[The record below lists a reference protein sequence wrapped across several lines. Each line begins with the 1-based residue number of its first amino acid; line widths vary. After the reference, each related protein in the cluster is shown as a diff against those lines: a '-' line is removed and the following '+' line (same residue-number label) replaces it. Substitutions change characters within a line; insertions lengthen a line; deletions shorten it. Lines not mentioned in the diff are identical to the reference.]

1 MISPAVIMKNGGMRR
16 ALVLGGGGLTG
27 IAWELGMLAGLAE
40 HGVDLSSADVVI
52 GTSAGA
58 VVGAQLACGLDLR
71 QCYEAQLAPLAGE
84 TTQGTAKALLM
95 LIWASVRAGTDAQAF
110 RERMGRMALKAK
122 TPSEEERLRTVAGWL
137 GEATEWP
144 ARELLITAV
153 DTASGE
159 FAVFDAALGSDLVRT
174 VAASCSSPG
183 VRPPITIGGRRYMD
197 GGIRSPLNLDLAK
210 GCSHV
215 VALAPVTRAGG
226 PVETVEQQRSRL
238 GAAQVVV
245 ITPDEATRKA
255 IGTGLLDPS
264 RRAPAARAGHAQA
277 AAVTDLA
284 RGGWQSHH

>member
-1 MISPAVIMKNGGMRR
+1 MRR
-16 ALVLGGGGLTG
+16 ALVLGGGGVTG

-40 HGVDLSSADVVI
+40 HEVDLSSADVVI
-52 GTSAGA
+52 STSAGA

-71 QCYEAQLAPLAGE
+71 QRYEAQLVPVAGE
-84 TTQGTAKALLM
+84 TAPQGVAKALLK
-95 LIWASVRAGTDAQAF
+95 LAWASVRAGTDAQAF

-122 TPSEEERLRTVAGWL
+122 TPSEEERLRTVAEWL
-137 GEATEWP
+137 GGATEWP
-144 ARELLITAV
+144 TRELLITAV
-153 DTASGE
+153 DAASGE
-159 FAVFDAALGSDLVRT
+159 FAMFDAASGADLVRA

-183 VRPPITIGGRRYMD
+183 VRPPITIGERRYTD

-226 PVETVEQQRSRL
+226 PVETVEQQRSKL

-245 ITPDEATRKA
+245 ITPDEVTRKA
-255 IGTGLLDPS
+255 FRTGLLDPS

-277 AAVTDLA
+277 AAVADLA
-284 RGGWQSHH
+284 RSVWQSPL

>member
-1 MISPAVIMKNGGMRR
+1 MRR
-16 ALVLGGGGLTG
+16 VLVLGGGGVTG

-40 HGVDLSSADVVI
+40 HEVDLSSADVVI

-71 QCYEAQLAPLAGE
+71 QRYEAQLVPVAGE
-84 TTQGTAKALLM
+84 TAPQGVAKALFKLA
-95 LIWASVRAGTDAQAF
+95 WASVRAGTDARAF

-122 TPSEEERLRTVAGWL
+122 TSSEEERLLTVAEWL
-137 GEATEWP
+137 GGATEWP
-144 ARELLITAV
+144 TRELLITAV
-153 DTASGE
+153 DAASGE
-159 FAVFDAALGSDLVRT
+159 FTVFDAASGTDLVRA

-183 VRPPITIGGRRYMD
+183 VRPPITIGECRYTD

-226 PVETVEQQRSRL
+226 PVETVEQQRSKL

-245 ITPDEATRKA
+245 ITPDEVTRKA
-255 IGTGLLDPS
+255 FRTGLLNPS

-277 AAVTDLA
+277 AAVADLA
-284 RGGWQSHH
+284 RSVWQSPM

>member
-1 MISPAVIMKNGGMRR
+1 MRR
-16 ALVLGGGGLTG
+16 ALVLGGGGVTG

-52 GTSAGA
+52 CTSAGA

-71 QCYEAQLAPLAGE
+71 QRYEAQLAPIAGE
-84 TTQGTAKALLM
+84 TAPPGATKALLK
-95 LIWASVRAGTDAQAF
+95 LIWASMRAGTDAQAF
-110 RERMGRMALKAK
+110 RERMGRTALNAK
-122 TPSEEERLRTVAGWL
+122 TPSEEERLRTVARWL

-159 FAVFDAALGSDLVRT
+159 FAVFDAASGADLVRA

-183 VRPPITIGGRRYMD
+183 VRPPITIGGRRYTD

-238 GAAQVVV
+238 GAAQVVI
-245 ITPDEATRKA
+245 ITPEEATRKA

-277 AAVTDLA
+277 AAAADLA
-284 RGGWQSHH
+284 RSGWQSHT